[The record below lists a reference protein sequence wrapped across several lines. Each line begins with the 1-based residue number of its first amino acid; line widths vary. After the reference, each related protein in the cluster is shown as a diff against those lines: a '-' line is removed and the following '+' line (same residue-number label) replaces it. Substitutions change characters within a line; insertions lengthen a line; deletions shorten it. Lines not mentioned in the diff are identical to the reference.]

1 MIAKKNKP
9 YSMSFSTGALFQ
21 QYSTIFAELY
31 VERRDWQI
39 VREKVLESNR
49 LQART
54 QNTAHRICRE
64 VISRL
69 KRLSPGQLLLLNE
82 GSPRDQGHIL
92 WAAVCKRYRFIH
104 DFAVEV
110 VHEKF
115 LRMDLL
121 LTQADYNVYFN
132 QKAEWHDEV
141 NRIKET
147 TQNKLRQVIFRM
159 LHEAELLS
167 RQNMIIPIVL
177 SPMVQTAI
185 LDDPDLSL
193 AIYPVDD
200 RKA

>member
-1 MIAKKNKP
+1 
-9 YSMSFSTGALFQ
+9 MSFSTGALFQ
-21 QYSTIFAELY
+21 QYSTMFAELY
-31 VERRDWQI
+31 DELQDWRI
-39 VREKVLESNR
+39 VREKILENNR

-54 QNTAHRICRE
+54 QNTAHRVCRE

-69 KRLSPGQLLLLNE
+69 NRLTPEQLLLLNE
-82 GSPRDQGHIL
+82 GSTRDQGHIL
-92 WAAVCKRYRFIH
+92 WAAACKRYRFIH

-115 LRMDLL
+115 LHMDLL
-121 LTQADYNVYFN
+121 LTQVNYNVYFN

-167 RQNMIIPIVL
+167 GQNMIIPIVL
-177 SPMVQTAI
+177 SPMVHTAI